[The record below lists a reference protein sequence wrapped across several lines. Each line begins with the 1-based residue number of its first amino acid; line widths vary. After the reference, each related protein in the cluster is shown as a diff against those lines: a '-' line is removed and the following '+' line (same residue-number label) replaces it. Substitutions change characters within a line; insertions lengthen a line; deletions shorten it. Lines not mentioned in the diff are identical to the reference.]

1 MPHTLKKVDS
11 KFPTVKEVLLTK
23 NPRSFMQICE
33 NNNIDYET
41 KTGFIKKIN
50 EKYFITYF
58 RS

>member
-1 MPHTLKKVDS
+1 
-11 KFPTVKEVLLTK
+11 
-23 NPRSFMQICE
+23 MQICE